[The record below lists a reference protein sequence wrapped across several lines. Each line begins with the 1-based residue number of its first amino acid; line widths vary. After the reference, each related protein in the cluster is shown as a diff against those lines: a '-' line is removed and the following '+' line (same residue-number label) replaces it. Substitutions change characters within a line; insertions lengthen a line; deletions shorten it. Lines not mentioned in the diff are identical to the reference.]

1 MVEKKQLSFVD
12 FSGVS
17 QFFHRAVWLTFANF
31 ILSTSLKNR
40 QKLKKTN
47 KTNKKTLI
55 INDDNLMERNSSQP
69 SLTYNNEEYNCID
82 LKLES
87 IEK

>member
-1 MVEKKQLSFVD
+1 MAEKKQLSFVD

-17 QFFHRAVWLTFANF
+17 QVFHRAVWLTFANF

-47 KTNKKTLI
+47 KTNKKTI
-55 INDDNLMERNSSQP
+55 
-69 SLTYNNEEYNCID
+69 
-82 LKLES
+82 
-87 IEK
+87 